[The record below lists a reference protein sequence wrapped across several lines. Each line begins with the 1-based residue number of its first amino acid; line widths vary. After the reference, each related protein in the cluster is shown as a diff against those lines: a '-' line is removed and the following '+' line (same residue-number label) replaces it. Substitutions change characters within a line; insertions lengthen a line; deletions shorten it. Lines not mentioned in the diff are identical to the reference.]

1 MKRSVVASVISI
13 CWAVVVFAPA
23 VAVAG
28 YFDGME
34 AYRQNDY
41 QTALRELKAVDE
53 DVKAQYMIGVIY
65 EKGQGVAVNFAEAAQ
80 WYGKAA
86 DKGNSAAQYRLGR
99 LCERGLGVEQNREE
113 AVKWYKKAAKQGH
126 VDARQ
131 ALKRMDAK

>member
-1 MKRSVVASVISI
+1 MKQLVLAAVLYICCLLSLPGPVSAS
-13 CWAVVVFAPA
+13 
-23 VAVAG
+23 

-41 QTALRELKAVDE
+41 QTALREFKAVDE
-53 DVKAQYMIGVIY
+53 DVKALYMIGVIY
-65 EKGQGVAVNFAEAAQ
+65 EKGEGVAIDHAEAAQ
-80 WYGKAA
+80 WYRKAA

-99 LCERGLGVEQNREE
+99 LYERGLGVEQSREE
-113 AVKWYKKAAKQGH
+113 AIKWYKKSAKQGY